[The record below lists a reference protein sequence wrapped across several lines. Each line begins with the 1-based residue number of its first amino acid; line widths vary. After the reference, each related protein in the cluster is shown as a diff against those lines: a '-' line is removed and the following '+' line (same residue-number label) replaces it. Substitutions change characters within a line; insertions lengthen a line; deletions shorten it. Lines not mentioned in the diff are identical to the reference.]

1 MTTTDADQRQ
11 QSYFRDDF
19 KSWLK
24 QRPNGTLGELRD
36 WLKEAYDQCSDMVMM
51 GDPPIE
57 TTEDIPEELDEY
69 LGYWGEHDGECFS
82 YREVQIEEDIMNCDE
97 FIEDHGRE
105 TKLSSFPVFEVA

>member
-1 MTTTDADQRQ
+1 MTTTDAEKRQ

-19 KSWLK
+19 KAWLA
-24 QRPNGTLGELRD
+24 QRPKGTLGQLRD
-36 WLKEAYDQCSDMVMM
+36 WLKEVHDQCLEFVDS

-82 YREVQIEEDIMNCDE
+82 YREVQIEEDIAKV
-97 FIEDHGRE
+97 EDFTEELGRA
-105 TKLSSFPVFEVA
+105 TKLSSFPKWKAA